1 MLLDL
6 AQQGVDALE
15 RLGAPPFLAG
25 EGFMQPAV
33 FFFQPGRF
41 HALSGKLGAQVRI
54 LGPQTVQPGQ
64 EFGDTRLKLFQ
75 KFHGFDT
82 STGTPVLQGASPAGR
97 ILRKARAEGLP
108 AGLAQVGVNL
118 I

>member
-6 AQQGVDALE
+6 AQQGVDTLE

-25 EGFMQPAV
+25 EGVMQPAV
-33 FFFQPGRF
+33 LFFQPGRF
-41 HALSGKLGAQVRI
+41 HAPGGKLGAQVRI
-54 LGPQTVQPGQ
+54 LGPETVQPGQ

-75 KFHGFDT
+75 KFHGFHT
-82 STGTPVLQGASPAGR
+82 STGSPVLQGASRAGAFSR
-97 ILRKARAEGLP
+97 RPGAEGRL
-108 AGLAQVGVNL
+108 AGLALPGENL